1 METLMQLIAK
11 DTALYSEPQWSVLEG
26 GEYAADDLVTCYRI
40 SDPTQQCAFYAI
52 FITTGEYPE

>member
-1 METLMQLIAK
+1 MQSIAK
-11 DTALYSEPQWSVLEG
+11 DTALHSEPPWSVLEG

-40 SDPTQQCAFYAI
+40 GDPTQQCAFYAI